1 MKELLG
7 LTDSRLL
14 VGGLEALCVGPAFEE
29 TPHLPIPAG
38 IGQKNTQLCGIV
50 GNGRDRRQ
58 DGQCAVP

>member
-38 IGQKNTQLCGIV
+38 VGQKNTQLCGIV
-50 GNGRDRRQ
+50 GNG
-58 DGQCAVP
+58 